1 MTAYESNTKRLT
13 QQELGACALI
23 EDLLPL
29 YLEGEVSPG
38 SRDLIVEHLARCE
51 RCAGFLAGA
60 QSVRSQ
66 LRRDQQ
72 RFHSVAA
79 ATHGAVP
86 AAPIT
91 GGIIHKH
98 PIMALMVMLGACGL
112 SSIGASMFAVID
124 HGPDP
129 QMLGSLLMLF
139 GFGGLVLLGRSSGRW
154 TAVRFLALMTA
165 FGLGCVA
172 AIFIA
177 HAPAGL
183 AVVGGVMGLLALF
196 GIWQVLVNG
205 TRGAAQ
211 AAPAADGAD
220 AAAQGA
226 PAASG
231 LSFKITQ
238 PMVMAGGLVLAGL
251 ASMVLLA
258 QDISISLQSPVVALL
273 VVVGGLLLWNRE
285 RKQPGE

>member
-79 ATHGAVP
+79 ATHGAAP
-86 AAPIT
+86 AAPIA
-91 GGIIHKH
+91 GGLIHKH
-98 PIMALMVMLGACGL
+98 PVMALIAMLGACGL
-112 SSIGASMFAVID
+112 SALGAAIFAVGDIETV
-124 HGPDP
+124 
-129 QMLGSLLMLF
+129 MVGSIMMLF
-139 GFGGLVLLGRSSGRW
+139 GFGGLVLLGSSAGRW
-154 TAVRFLALMTA
+154 TIVRFLALMTA
-165 FGLGCVA
+165 FGLGSVA
-172 AIFIA
+172 AIFLAHGPSGIA
-177 HAPAGL
+177 LAG
-183 AVVGGVMGLLALF
+183 GIMGLLALF

-205 TRGAAQ
+205 TRAVAPG
-211 AAPAADGAD
+211 APAADGS
-220 AAAQGA
+220 A
-226 PAASG
+226 PATPAAG

-238 PMVMAGGLVLAGL
+238 PMAMAGGLVLAGL
-251 ASMVLLA
+251 ASMVLLF

-273 VVVGGLLLWNRE
+273 IVVGGLLVWNRE
-285 RKQPGE
+285 RKSAGE

>member
-79 ATHGAVP
+79 ATHAPGP
-86 AAPIT
+86 AAPIS

-98 PIMALMVMLGACGL
+98 PVLALLAMMGACGL
-112 SSIGASMFAVID
+112 SALGAAIFAAGDSEAVIIGAI
-124 HGPDP
+124 
-129 QMLGSLLMLF
+129 LMLL
-139 GFGGLVLLGRSSGRW
+139 GFGGLGLIGRSAGRW
-154 TAVRFLALMTA
+154 TIVRFLALMTA

-177 HAPAGL
+177 HGPAGIAL
-183 AVVGGVMGLLALF
+183 GGGVMGLLALF

-205 TRGAAQ
+205 TRS
-211 AAPAADGAD
+211 AAPAAP
-220 AAAQGA
+220 AAQGA
-226 PAASG
+226 PAADGSAAPTAAG
-231 LSFKITQ
+231 LSSKITQ
-238 PMVMAGGLVLAGL
+238 QMVIAGGLVVAGL
-251 ASMVLLA
+251 ASMVLLF
-258 QDISISLQSPVVALL
+258 QDFSISLQSPVVALL
-273 VVVGGLLLWNRE
+273 IIVGGLLFWNRE